1 MEWISIEKK
10 LPDGP
15 ASVLVAAR
23 QHVAAAAWNAEE
35 QRIEMESREDAQII
49 SVGDITHWMPLPELP
64 EERHNDWE
72 KELRLCNGVSV
83 LSRIPAVPVEYTGK
97 AFDKEYYFKS
107 RGNRW
112 IMAIAET
119 VDQAV
124 EAIGAENPLRVAE
137 FFRVGRYGND
147 KFAAGYM
154 PLEQAEELIRRCV
167 RLWKAGQEETPRSAE
182 EKDPQA

>member
-35 QRIEMESREDAQII
+35 QRVEMESREGAQII
-49 SVGDITHWMPLPELP
+49 SVGDITHLMPLPELP

-137 FFRVGRYGND
+137 FFRVGRYSND

-154 PLEQAEELIRRCV
+154 PLHEPGEMV
-167 RLWKAGQEETPRSAE
+167 PRSAAVCNT
-182 EKDPQA
+182 PAVATP